1 VDPTPGREWGRGAF
15 PVSAGA
21 FESGGWAVKHLFY
34 AFYVS
39 FYAGAM
45 FVAGLFFGQFMERRW
60 AGRERAEAETAP
72 KSVADNPLTLDERP
86 VVWSGQSNLP
96 TR

>member
-1 VDPTPGREWGRGAF
+1 M
-15 PVSAGA
+15 
-21 FESGGWAVKHLFY
+21 KHLFY

-60 AGRERAEAETAP
+60 ALKEREGAAKAERRDVDEVLVLDRKAP
-72 KSVADNPLTLDERP
+72 VPL
-86 VVWSGQSNLP
+86 SNHSIVSH
-96 TR
+96 

>member
-1 VDPTPGREWGRGAF
+1 M
-15 PVSAGA
+15 
-21 FESGGWAVKHLFY
+21 KHLFY

-60 AGRERAEAETAP
+60 ALKEREEATKAEHQDDEVLVLDRKAPVALSNHSTA
-72 KSVADNPLTLDERP
+72 SH
-86 VVWSGQSNLP
+86 
-96 TR
+96 

>member
-1 VDPTPGREWGRGAF
+1 M
-15 PVSAGA
+15 
-21 FESGGWAVKHLFY
+21 KHLFY

-60 AGRERAEAETAP
+60 AARERAQAETA
-72 KSVADNPLTLDERP
+72 SRAVADNRLALDEAP
-86 VVWSGQSNLP
+86 VAWSSRSNLP
-96 TR
+96 TP

>member
-1 VDPTPGREWGRGAF
+1 M
-15 PVSAGA
+15 
-21 FESGGWAVKHLFY
+21 KHLFY

-60 AGRERAEAETAP
+60 AAREAAEAAAAVPVVDEEL
-72 KSVADNPLTLDERP
+72 VLDEAP
-86 VVWSGQSNLP
+86 IVLSGNSQVPS
-96 TR
+96 R

>member
-1 VDPTPGREWGRGAF
+1 
-15 PVSAGA
+15 
-21 FESGGWAVKHLFY
+21 VKHLFY

-60 AGRERAEAETAP
+60 AARETAD
-72 KSVADNPLTLDERP
+72 AAAGP
-86 VVWSGQSNLP
+86 VVDEALALEEAPIVLSGSSHHP
-96 TR
+96 SR

>member
-1 VDPTPGREWGRGAF
+1 M
-15 PVSAGA
+15 
-21 FESGGWAVKHLFY
+21 KHIFY

-45 FVAGLFFGQFMERRW
+45 FLAGLLFGQFMERRW
-60 AGRERAEAETAP
+60 ADRERAEAETAS
-72 KSVADNPLTLDERP
+72 KSVVDNPLALDEAP
-86 VVWSGQSNLP
+86 IAWSGQSNLP

>member
-1 VDPTPGREWGRGAF
+1 M
-15 PVSAGA
+15 
-21 FESGGWAVKHLFY
+21 KHLFY

-60 AGRERAEAETAP
+60 AAREHAEAASAVEDAP
-72 KSVADNPLTLDERP
+72 AERLVLDEAPIALSNR
-86 VVWSGQSNLP
+86 SNLP
-96 TR
+96 TS

>member
-1 VDPTPGREWGRGAF
+1 M
-15 PVSAGA
+15 
-21 FESGGWAVKHLFY
+21 KHLFY

-60 AGRERAEAETAP
+60 AAREAAEAVDAAMAGP
-72 KSVADNPLTLDERP
+72 IADNELVLEEAPIVLSGNSHRP
-86 VVWSGQSNLP
+86 S
-96 TR
+96 R

>member
-1 VDPTPGREWGRGAF
+1 M
-15 PVSAGA
+15 
-21 FESGGWAVKHLFY
+21 KHLFY

-60 AGRERAEAETAP
+60 TLREREEAETVS
-72 KSVADNPLTLDERP
+72 KSGADTSLVLDKRP
-86 VVWSGQSNLP
+86 VAWSGRSNVP
-96 TR
+96 TQ

>member
-1 VDPTPGREWGRGAF
+1 M
-15 PVSAGA
+15 
-21 FESGGWAVKHLFY
+21 KHLFY

-60 AGRERAEAETAP
+60 ALKEREAAAEP
-72 KSVADNPLTLDERP
+72 ERP
-86 VVWSGQSNLP
+86 AAEEMRVLDREAPVALSNHS
-96 TR
+96 TVSR

>member
-1 VDPTPGREWGRGAF
+1 
-15 PVSAGA
+15 
-21 FESGGWAVKHLFY
+21 VKHLFY

-60 AGRERAEAETAP
+60 AAKEREAAERERQAVDEAL
-72 KSVADNPLTLDERP
+72 VLDDAP
-86 VVWSGQSNLP
+86 VVLSNHSPLS
-96 TR
+96 R

>member
-1 VDPTPGREWGRGAF
+1 M
-15 PVSAGA
+15 
-21 FESGGWAVKHLFY
+21 KHLFY

-60 AGRERAEAETAP
+60 AAKEREAAARERQAVDEALVLNDA
-72 KSVADNPLTLDERP
+72 P
-86 VVWSGQSNLP
+86 VVLSNHSTLS
-96 TR
+96 R